1 MGIKRTTELTTVV
14 LFVFIMASLG
24 GFKGPGRASD
34 FSEGTIL

>member
-14 LFVFIMASLG
+14 LFVFIIASFG
-24 GFKGPGRASD
+24 DFKGPGTASD